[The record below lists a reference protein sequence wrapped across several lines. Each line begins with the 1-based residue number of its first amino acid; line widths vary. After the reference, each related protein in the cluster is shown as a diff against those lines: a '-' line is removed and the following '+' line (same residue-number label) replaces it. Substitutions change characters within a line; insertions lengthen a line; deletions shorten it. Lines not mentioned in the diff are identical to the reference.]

1 MPPSP
6 PNKTPD
12 SASTQAGRSRRQ
24 VHNATVSPSPLA
36 SDKYTRSAATELV
49 SAVTGATSN
58 GTPRARAGSNQA
70 AGTCPLT
77 WLT

>member
-1 MPPSP
+1 MTPASP
-6 PNKTPD
+6 
-12 SASTQAGRSRRQ
+12 STQAGRSRRQ
-24 VHNATVSPSPLA
+24 VHSASVSPRPHA
-36 SDKYTRSAATELV
+36 SDRYTRSATTELV
-49 SAVTGATSN
+49 SAATGATSS